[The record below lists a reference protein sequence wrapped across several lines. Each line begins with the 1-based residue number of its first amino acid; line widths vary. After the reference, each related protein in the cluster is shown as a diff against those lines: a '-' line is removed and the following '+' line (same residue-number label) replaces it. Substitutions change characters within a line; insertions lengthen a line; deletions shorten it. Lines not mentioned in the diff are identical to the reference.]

1 MDAFAPVDPTASF
14 VGSARRYLLLKYQVA
29 SARFEFGLALAWLG
43 KHDASDG
50 TALPADFPSRETL
63 AAAHY
68 TTREDL
74 TGASVDE
81 LATQAGLTRGD
92 AQRVLAALA
101 ALP

>member
-1 MDAFAPVDPTASF
+1 MADEGAPR
-14 VGSARRYLLLKYQVA
+14 VGTARRYYLLKSFA
-29 SARFEFGLALAWLG
+29 AHAAGDAALALAWLG
-43 KHDASDG
+43 KHAGVSG
-50 TALPADFPSRETL
+50 TALPPDFPSREAL

-92 AQRVLAALA
+92 ALRVIAAPA